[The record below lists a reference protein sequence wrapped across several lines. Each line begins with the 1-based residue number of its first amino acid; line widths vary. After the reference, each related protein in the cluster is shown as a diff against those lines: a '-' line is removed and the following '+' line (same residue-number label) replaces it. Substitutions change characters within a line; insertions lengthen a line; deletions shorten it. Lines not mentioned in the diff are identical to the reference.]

1 MEVLLGV
8 AAVALIGVVAYTMFG
23 RRARAATSAPAA
35 MPAPIEP
42 HRPDLRTVKKG
53 DAITFWNGTD
63 ATVLGRA
70 SCRETIRGRST
81 VWEWIFLSGDRVLEV
96 LPAGMAL
103 YDGQAV
109 AQQGSAL
116 YEMLVGAGGAL
127 KRFEGNVREGIAHEP
142 VHVDI
147 DETRFRVRATGT
159 FLGQVEGEAHDD
171 ARDVW
176 SSISGNPDENVYF
189 KMVEDADE
197 EGGAIALGIWTSHI
211 LILLGRR
218 IARDEVTDILSAG

>member
-1 MEVLLGV
+1 MEVLLGTA
-8 AAVALIGVVAYTMFG
+8 AAVLIGAVAYTLFS
-23 RRARAATSAPAA
+23 RRARGATVAPAA
-35 MPAPIEP
+35 TPAAVEP
-42 HRPDLRTVKKG
+42 HRPDIRAVKRG

-81 VWEWIFLSGDRVLEV
+81 VWEWIFLSRDRVLEV
-96 LPAGMAL
+96 LPTGMAL

-142 VHVDI
+142 IHVDI

-159 FLGQVEGEAHDD
+159 FLGQVEGEPHDD
-171 ARDVW
+171 AREVW
-176 SSISGNPDENVYF
+176 SSMSTNADENVYF
-189 KMVEDADE
+189 KMVEATDE

-218 IARDEVTDILSAG
+218 IARDEISDILAAG